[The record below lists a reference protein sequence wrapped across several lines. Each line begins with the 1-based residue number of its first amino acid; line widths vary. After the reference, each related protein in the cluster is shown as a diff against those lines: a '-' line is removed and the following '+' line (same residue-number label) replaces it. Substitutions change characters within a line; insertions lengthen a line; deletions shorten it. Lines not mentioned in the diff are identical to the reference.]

1 MDRIFGI
8 SKALDYIEQHITE
21 PTDYEAI
28 AKCENEKACA
38 CRRRAFCR
46 KCKGD

>member
-28 AKCENEKACA
+28 AKCAYC
-38 CRRRAFCR
+38 
-46 KCKGD
+46 